1 MSKGKENMEKKADNV
16 KACIA
21 LKAESGHCVPV
32 HVSVQSLVSCIPSA
46 SSQEPAPSQE
56 AGELSHA
63 RVIGG
68 RLCACC

>member
-1 MSKGKENMEKKADNV
+1 MSKGKEKMEKKMDNV

-21 LKAESGHCVPV
+21 LKAESGLCVPV

-46 SSQEPAPSQE
+46 SSQWPAPSQE
-56 AGELSHA
+56 ACELSCA

-68 RLCACC
+68 RLCSCC